1 MSASQEW
8 AKRVADPDDPATN
21 SDDPRFNPSPPEKL
35 DGTPRATTPSC
46 PGSGR
51 SPSPSTP

>member
-21 SDDPRFNPSPPEKL
+21 SDDPRFNPSPPPKP
-35 DGTPRATTPSC
+35 DGTPQ
-46 PGSGR
+46 
-51 SPSPSTP
+51 